1 MKKAIALAVVLLT
14 ATAVIA
20 HPHFQKTTSAKI
32 SENVEVSLSFFTVP
46 ANMEHV
52 AKLGVGEFASP
63 GLPKFET
70 PTAITAGSASIPTGK
85 YTVGVVK
92 KSDGDWQMV
101 LSPGELAFGD
111 KPDVAKLIK
120 LDSTFTKSNEPVGH
134 LVVDIFPGDG
144 NFEGKAVILLGFGSM
159 WVQGLIG

>member
-14 ATAVIA
+14 ATALIA

-52 AKLGVGEFASP
+52 AKIGAGEFASP

-70 PTAITAGSASIPTGK
+70 SSALTAGSASIPAGS
-85 YTVGVVK
+85 YTVGGCA
-92 KSDGDWQMV
+92 SNRRSRR
-101 LSPGELAFGD
+101 SP
-111 KPDVAKLIK
+111 
-120 LDSTFTKSNEPVGH
+120 
-134 LVVDIFPGDG
+134 
-144 NFEGKAVILLGFGSM
+144 
-159 WVQGLIG
+159 